1 MYVNKDQALAQA
13 IMPITVEIE
22 RGRLRLFAKSIG
34 ETNPIYTDITA
45 ALAVG
50 YPDLPAPPS
59 YLGNAIEL
67 DIPEPLRWML
77 DIGIDITSTL
87 HGEQRIDMHH
97 MVFAGDSLLLSRK
110 VVDVYTKK
118 GGALE
123 MVVKKSDITRDGV
136 LVAETYCTIAVIHK
150 EAQ

>member
-1 MYVNKDQALAQA
+1 MHVNREQALAQE
-13 IMPITVEIE
+13 ILPISVEIE

-34 ETNPIYTDITA
+34 ETNPVYTDVEA
-45 ALAVG
+45 ARAAG

-67 DIPEPLRWML
+67 DIPEPLRWMQ
-77 DIGIDITSTL
+77 DAGIDITSTM
-87 HGEQRIDMHH
+87 HGEQRIDYHQMI
-97 MVFAGDSLLLSRK
+97 FAGDQLVLNRRI
-110 VVDVYTKK
+110 VDVYTKK

-123 MVVKKSDITRDGV
+123 LVVKKTEITRDGQ

-150 EAQ
+150 DIK